1 MIPVKPPALRPGD
14 TVGIVAPASNVK
26 PDLLA
31 AGCRE
36 VESLGFKVRHREDIL
51 ASFRYLAGDT
61 ARRVAEFREM
71 LEDPEVRAIFCAR
84 GGYGSA
90 HLLDHISPA
99 EIRAHPKIFCGASDI
114 TMLMNAYLRAGV
126 VPFHGPMVAT
136 TIRQGAGAYDRDLF
150 LRTLVGAEA
159 VRFPTEGTEILQRGQ
174 AEGRLAGGCLSLL
187 VSMLGTPW
195 DIDTTDTI
203 LVVEDIDAR
212 PYQVDRM
219 LTQWRQA
226 GKFESVRAVIFGEML
241 QCEQHPQQGYT
252 LQEVISEVLDGL
264 GVPILYGFPTGHTSK
279 PNQLVPFGVRAQVTL
294 DEKSVF
300 ELLEPAVE
308 PA

>member
-36 VESLGFKVRHREDIL
+36 IEALGFKVRHREDIHS
-51 ASFRYLAGDT
+51 SFRYLAGDT

-71 LEDPEVRAIFCAR
+71 LNDPEVRAIFCAR
-84 GGYGSA
+84 GGYGSV
-90 HLLDHISPA
+90 HLLADISPE
-99 EIRAHPKIFCGASDI
+99 EIRANPKIFCGASDI
-114 TMLMNAYLRAGV
+114 TMLLNAYLGAGV

-136 TIRQGAGAYDRDLF
+136 TMRQGPGAYDRDLL

-159 VRFPTEGTEILQRGQ
+159 VRFPTDGTEVLHNGH
-174 AEGRLAGGCLSLL
+174 AEGRLTGGCLSLL
-187 VSMLGTPW
+187 VSTLGTAW
-195 DIDTTDTI
+195 DVDTADAI
-203 LVVEDIDAR
+203 LVIEDIDSR
-212 PYQVDRM
+212 PYQIDRM
-219 LTQWRQA
+219 LTHLRQA
-226 GKFESVRAVIFGEML
+226 RKFESVRAVVFGEML
-241 QCEQHPQQGYT
+241 QCEQHPEQGYS
-252 LQEVISEVLDGL
+252 LAEVISDVLGDL

-279 PNQLVPFGVRAQVTL
+279 PNLLVPFGVRARIAL
-294 DEKSVF
+294 DRTTVF
-300 ELLEPAVE
+300 ELLEPAVD